1 MINIS
6 KRRLTHLIAFPT
18 AIIAALTIMLF
29 MNGTEAEHAKRA
41 LENNYM
47 RAAGELSRSLE
58 NIKNTLNKGM
68 YSNSPA
74 MMSELSIRLN
84 NDAMAAKANL
94 AQLPVSDLNL
104 INTNRFLSQ
113 VGNYS
118 KALSERA
125 ANDEELTAEDRGNL
139 VKLYDYAAVLSE
151 SMWDNGRLLRDG
163 AVPPPDITDGFK
175 EMEDTF
181 DDYPM
186 LIYDG
191 PFSDHIMQKE
201 PLMLKNANPVSGDEA
216 FQFAVFASGI
226 SSLVFMGEEEG
237 RMPSYIFGNGNT
249 TVAVTKAGGYLSYM
263 LGYRAVESERITAE
277 QAADSA
283 GRFLEKLGITDI
295 TGTYY
300 ETRDGICI
308 INFAGIQGNV
318 TLYTDL
324 IKVGV
329 AMDTG
334 EILSVDARGWL
345 VNHTK
350 RKLGEPL
357 LSEQEAA
364 ALLSPLL
371 TAEGAKLCVI
381 PSDGM
386 KERFCYEFRCS
397 TEKGRQVLIYINAD
411 TGREERILLLEISN
425 NGTLTV

>member
-1 MINIS
+1 
-6 KRRLTHLIAFPT
+6 
-18 AIIAALTIMLF
+18 MLF